1 MTMADDMAAEIRDY
15 IARFREKVGYN
26 NGVDY
31 THIGYLAWLL
41 AEVDRLRGRNAYVEA
56 GSALLAQSDSD
67 DVKRLTAERDRL
79 RAAIDTHINRP
90 LTVDGDRVVCP
101 ICGYWSKLGARF
113 AHGPDCGIQELR
125 EALRLRGAG

>member
-1 MTMADDMAAEIRDY
+1 MADDRVETIRNY
-15 IARFREKVGYN
+15 IDRFRRNVGYN
-26 NGVDY
+26 NGEDY
-31 THIGYLAWLL
+31 LHIGYLAWLL
-41 AEVDRLRGRNAYVEA
+41 AERDRLRGQIAYVEA

-67 DVKRLTAERDRL
+67 DVKHLTLERDRL

-125 EALRLRGAG
+125 EALKEQP